1 MGTNAIDRKQ
11 LREDF
16 HGHHLSGE
24 FNVPHPNNR
33 MSGVSTPVPTRPNP
47 NAVGRP
53 TMRQLEYLV
62 ALDNH
67 GHIGRAA
74 AACYVSQPTLS
85 TQIRQLERHLGVS
98 ITERVGRGIV
108 VTPVGHELADRAR
121 IVLRDTDE
129 LLEWGRSSATDLIGL
144 LRIAA
149 IPTAAP
155 YLLAR
160 MLPVVRERH
169 PDTQIHLDEL
179 KTAALIDALVAA
191 QLDLALLALPMSS
204 PDIEHLV
211 VLEDPFLLAMDP
223 THRLARRP
231 TVSAEDIAGETV
243 LLLENGHCLRG
254 QALEVCRDAGAREV
268 GRGGTSLVTICQ
280 MVAAGMGI
288 TLLPASAATIEA
300 RRGAGIV
307 VRPFSDDVPKR
318 ELALA
323 WRRRSPAAP
332 LYRELAGLI
341 AERLGDTSSSPPP
354 GSRAQETAET
364 QQAGDSGAS

>member
-1 MGTNAIDRKQ
+1 
-11 LREDF
+11 
-16 HGHHLSGE
+16 
-24 FNVPHPNNR
+24 
-33 MSGVSTPVPTRPNP
+33 
-47 NAVGRP
+47 
-53 TMRQLEYLV
+53 MRQLEYLV

-85 TQIRQLERHLGVS
+85 TQIRQLERYFGVA

-121 IVLRDTDE
+121 TVLRDTDE
-129 LLEWGRSSATDLIGL
+129 LLEWGRSSATDLIGP

-160 MLPVVRERH
+160 LLPVVRRRH
-169 PDTQIHLDEL
+169 PETQIHLDEL
-179 KTAALIDALVAA
+179 KTAALVDALAAA
-191 QLDLALLALPMSS
+191 QLDLGLLTLPVSA

-211 VLEDPFLLAMDP
+211 VLEDPFLVAMNP
-223 THRLARRP
+223 RHRLARRP
-231 TVSAEDIAGETV
+231 TVSSEDLASETV
-243 LLLENGHCLRG
+243 LLLENGHCLRS
-254 QALEVCRDAGAREV
+254 QALKACRDAGAREIR
-268 GRGGTSLVTICQ
+268 RGGTSLVITCQ

-288 TLLPASAATIEA
+288 TLLPTSAAAVEA

-307 VRPFSDDVPKR
+307 VRPFSDEVPKR
-318 ELALA
+318 ELVLA

-332 LYRELAGLI
+332 LYRELAVLI
-341 AERLGDTSSSPPP
+341 AAELADLNSEAPSSSDAA
-354 GSRAQETAET
+354 GSEG
-364 QQAGDSGAS
+364 GDSSSAR

>member
-1 MGTNAIDRKQ
+1 
-11 LREDF
+11 
-16 HGHHLSGE
+16 
-24 FNVPHPNNR
+24 
-33 MSGVSTPVPTRPNP
+33 
-47 NAVGRP
+47 
-53 TMRQLEYLV
+53 MRQLEYLV

-74 AACYVSQPTLS
+74 ASCYVSQPTLS

-129 LLEWGRSSATDLIGL
+129 LLELGRCSSTGLIGP

-169 PDTQIHLDEL
+169 PDAQIHLDEL
-179 KTAALIDALVAA
+179 KTAALIDDLAAA
-191 QLDLALLALPMSS
+191 QLDLALLALPMPA
-204 PDIEHLV
+204 PDVEYLV
-211 VLEDPFLLAMDP
+211 VLDDPFLLAMDP
-223 THRLARRP
+223 RHRLARRQ
-231 TVSAEDIAGETV
+231 TVSSADLASETV

-280 MVAAGMGI
+280 MVAAGMGV
-288 TLLPASAATIEA
+288 TLLPASAAPIEA
-300 RRGAGIV
+300 RRGAGVV

-341 AERLGDTSSSPPP
+341 AQRLADPSPSGSPGSPSQEADESSPAG
-354 GSRAQETAET
+354 GSSAA
-364 QQAGDSGAS
+364 

>member
-1 MGTNAIDRKQ
+1 
-11 LREDF
+11 
-16 HGHHLSGE
+16 
-24 FNVPHPNNR
+24 
-33 MSGVSTPVPTRPNP
+33 
-47 NAVGRP
+47 
-53 TMRQLEYLV
+53 MRQLEYLV

-67 GHIGRAA
+67 GHVGRAA
-74 AACYVSQPTLS
+74 AACFVSQPTLS
-85 TQIRQLERHLGVS
+85 TQIRQLERHLGAS

-129 LLEWGRSSATDLIGL
+129 LLEWGRSSATDLIGP

-179 KTAALIDALVAA
+179 KTAALIDALAGA
-191 QLDLALLALPMSS
+191 QLDLALLALPILT
-204 PDIEHLV
+204 PEIEHLV

-223 THRLARRP
+223 RHRLARRP
-231 TVSAEDIAGETV
+231 AISSEDLASETV

-268 GRGGTSLVTICQ
+268 GKGGTSLVTICQ
-280 MVAAGMGI
+280 MVAAGMGV
-288 TLLPASAATIEA
+288 TLLPASAAPIEA
-300 RRGAGIV
+300 RRGAGVV
-307 VRPFSDDVPKR
+307 VRPFIDDVPKR

-332 LYRELAGLI
+332 LYSELAGLI
-341 AERLGDTSSSPPP
+341 EQRLTDPNPSGAP
-354 GSRAQETAET
+354 GSRGPGTGGTSE
-364 QQAGDSGAS
+364 AGDSDAA

>member
-1 MGTNAIDRKQ
+1 
-11 LREDF
+11 
-16 HGHHLSGE
+16 
-24 FNVPHPNNR
+24 
-33 MSGVSTPVPTRPNP
+33 
-47 NAVGRP
+47 
-53 TMRQLEYLV
+53 MRQLQYLV

-74 AACYVSQPTLS
+74 ASCYVSQPTLS
-85 TQIRQLERHLGVS
+85 TQIRQLERHLGVA

-129 LLEWGRSSATDLIGL
+129 LLEWGRSSSTDLIGP

-179 KTAALIDALVAA
+179 KTAELIDALAAA
-191 QLDLALLALPMSS
+191 QLDLALLALPMST
-204 PDIEHLV
+204 PDIEHVV
-211 VLEDPFLLAMDP
+211 VLEDPFLLAMDLR
-223 THRLARRP
+223 HRLARRP
-231 TVSAEDIAGETV
+231 AVAAEDLASETV

-254 QALEVCRDAGAREV
+254 QALEICRDAGAREV

-280 MVAAGMGI
+280 MVAAGMGV
-288 TLLPASAATIEA
+288 TLLPASAAPIEA

-341 AERLGDTSSSPPP
+341 AQRLADSNPAGPPSP
-354 GSRAQETAET
+354 SHQEGVESPR
-364 QQAGDSGAS
+364 AGDSGAA